1 MANLSAYQKEISMAF
16 DRSEVIKL
24 EGYLKRKFGNHG
36 ISLRARPSADSVEVL
51 LNGEFMGVIYK
62 DEDDGEVSYDFN
74 MAILAIDVNE

>member
-1 MANLSAYQKEISMAF
+1 MAF

-36 ISLRARPSADSVEVL
+36 ISLRARPAGDSVEVL

-74 MAILAIDVNE
+74 MAILGIDVNE

>member
-1 MANLSAYQKEISMAF
+1 MSSF

-36 ISLRARPSADSVEVL
+36 LTLRARPTADSVEVL
-51 LNGEFMGVIYK
+51 LNSEFLGVIYK

-74 MAILAIDVNE
+74 MAILGIDVNE